1 MYLRMLLKIQVENQ
15 WCYTHVHAHN
25 IIYNTTGSN
34 IQEYPMKVHST
45 IQHHSNIN
53 YNNIES
59 AQYIV
64 ICLHIIVLHVGE
76 TVYKFRIILCY

>member
-25 IIYNTTGSN
+25 NIIYNTTGSN

-45 IQHHSNIN
+45 IQYHSNIN

-64 ICLHIIVLHVGE
+64 ICLHIIMCCMWEKLYINFV
-76 TVYKFRIILCY
+76 